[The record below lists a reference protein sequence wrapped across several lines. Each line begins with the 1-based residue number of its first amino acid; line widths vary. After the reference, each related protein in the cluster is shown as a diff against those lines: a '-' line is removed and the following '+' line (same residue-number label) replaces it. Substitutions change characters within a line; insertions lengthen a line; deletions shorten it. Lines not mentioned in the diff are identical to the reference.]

1 MCRGWVL
8 IFLAGGC
15 RWGLAAVDSAARV
28 SAADAELALDCS
40 GIFLGPA
47 VAAALVLLAHRAA
60 APGAGW
66 MVVGHGL
73 IAYRGL
79 RFRAKSDS
87 VSRIRIMGTAS
98 GDGWG
103 HALTAGRCQAS
114 PIR

>member
-1 MCRGWVL
+1 
-8 IFLAGGC
+8 
-15 RWGLAAVDSAARV
+15 
-28 SAADAELALDCS
+28 
-40 GIFLGPA
+40 
-47 VAAALVLLAHRAA
+47 
-60 APGAGW
+60 